1 MRVLRLWAC
10 SGVKVVSAAML
21 ALTLAGC
28 ASGPDG
34 PKPAELGP
42 NTALLG
48 IRQAWVTKT
57 GEIGFPLD
65 VKVVGSTVT
74 VASSSGV
81 LQLID
86 ARTGA
91 DVWRVDVSTALSAGV
106 GSDGVF
112 TAVVSR
118 DNQLIVL
125 ESGKEVWR
133 QKLPAQGYTA
143 PLVAGERVFV
153 LLADRSVSA
162 FDARSGRKL
171 WTQQR
176 AGDALVLLQAGVLQA
191 VGDTLV
197 VGLSGRMAGMNP
209 QDGSVRWEASI
220 ASPRGT
226 NEIERLVDLVA
237 GVSRDGTVL
246 CTRAFQAAVGCV
258 NAARGALVW
267 SKAASG
273 SVGLSGDDK
282 FVYGVEGDGKV
293 VAWRRTDGERAWVS
307 ELLRYRGLSAPLAIG
322 RSVAVGDASGLV
334 HLLSREDGAPLN
346 RLSTDGSSIVAA
358 PVLAGGTLVVVTRN
372 GGVFGFKPE

>member
-1 MRVLRLWAC
+1 M
-10 SGVKVVSAAML
+10 
-21 ALTLAGC
+21 
-28 ASGPDG
+28 
-34 PKPAELGP
+34 
-42 NTALLG
+42 
-48 IRQAWVTKT
+48 
-57 GEIGFPLD
+57 
-65 VKVVGSTVT
+65 
-74 VASSSGV
+74 
-81 LQLID
+81 
-86 ARTGA
+86 
-91 DVWRVDVSTALSAGV
+91 
-106 GSDGVF
+106 
-112 TAVVSR
+112 
-118 DNQLIVL
+118 
-125 ESGKEVWR
+125 
-133 QKLPAQGYTA
+133 
-143 PLVAGERVFV
+143 

-209 QDGSVRWEASI
+209 QDGSVRWEAPI

-346 RLSTDGSSIVAA
+346 RLPTDGSSIVAA

>member
-10 SGVKVVSAAML
+10 SGVKVVSAAIL
-21 ALTLAGC
+21 AFTLAGC

-34 PKPAELGP
+34 PKPAELGL

-48 IRQAWVTKT
+48 IRQAWATKT

-74 VASSSGV
+74 IASSSGV

-86 ARTGA
+86 ARTGT
-91 DVWRVDVSTALSAGV
+91 DVWRADVSTALAAGV

-112 TAVVSR
+112 TVVVSR
-118 DNQLIVL
+118 DNQLIAL
-125 ESGKEVWR
+125 EAGKEVWR
-133 QKLPAQGYTA
+133 QKLTAQGYTA

-162 FDARSGRKL
+162 FDAKSGRKL
-171 WTQQR
+171 WFQQR
-176 AGDALVLLQAGVLQA
+176 AGDALVLRQAGVLQA

-197 VGLSGRMAGMNP
+197 VGLSGRMTGMNP
-209 QDGSVRWEASI
+209 KDGSIRWEAPI

-258 NAARGALVW
+258 NAARGALIW
-267 SKAASG
+267 SNAASG

-346 RLSTDGSSIVAA
+346 RLSTDGSGIAAA

>member
-34 PKPAELGP
+34 PKPTELGP

-65 VKVVGSTVT
+65 VKVVGSTVS

-209 QDGSVRWEASI
+209 QDGSVRWEAPI

-258 NAARGALVW
+258 NAARGALIW

-346 RLSTDGSSIVAA
+346 RLPTDGSSIVAA